1 MQKDDIF
8 YDGGWILTSGPAVKP
23 PLRDPSELP
32 PRDPAADHV
41 QPPPQ
46 DPSELPSRDPAADHV
61 QPPPQYPAQDPGELL
76 LPTASD
82 H

>member
-1 MQKDDIF
+1 M
-8 YDGGWILTSGPAVKP
+8 TSGPAVKP
-23 PLRDPSELP
+23 PPRDPSELP
-32 PRDPAADHV
+32 PQDPAADHV

-76 LPTASD
+76 PTASD